1 MYFQTTTNQV
11 FLPTRHHFQRNST
24 PTRKRYLHVSV
35 VTQQT
40 DHTLTT
46 RLPQL
51 QIPRCRK
58 RAVTVFPKPAVLSAP
73 WHPSCWRVSRSHPR
87 PRGYQSRTASS
98 CPQYQTVPEHR
109 GYRWCNMHLRG
120 PDTQKQNKPVSC
132 MRRQHHS
139 CFEPLPLSR
148 EGKGLKRFWGHHSYI
163 LSMRSSSHALKCFWK
178 KKMFILNLISSQ
190 RNKGTVLFLV
200 IPVFLIIM

>member
-1 MYFQTTTNQV
+1 
-11 FLPTRHHFQRNST
+11 
-24 PTRKRYLHVSV
+24 
-35 VTQQT
+35 
-40 DHTLTT
+40 
-46 RLPQL
+46 
-51 QIPRCRK
+51 
-58 RAVTVFPKPAVLSAP
+58 
-73 WHPSCWRVSRSHPR
+73 
-87 PRGYQSRTASS
+87 
-98 CPQYQTVPEHR
+98 
-109 GYRWCNMHLRG
+109 
-120 PDTQKQNKPVSC
+120 